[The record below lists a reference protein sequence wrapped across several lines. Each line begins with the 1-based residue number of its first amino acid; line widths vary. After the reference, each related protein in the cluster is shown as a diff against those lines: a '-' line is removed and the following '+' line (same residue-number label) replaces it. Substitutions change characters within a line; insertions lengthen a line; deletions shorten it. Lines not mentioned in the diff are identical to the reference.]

1 MKIGC
6 KRESNVRKEFFSG
19 MQSALVENREVS
31 YFQSAI
37 KFYEFHFIS
46 NVCNVV
52 KQVYLHLH

>member
-31 YFQSAI
+31 YFQSPI
-37 KFYEFHFIS
+37 KFMNSTLYPMS
-46 NVCNVV
+46 VM
-52 KQVYLHLH
+52 